1 MIPNNYL
8 LVYSDK
14 SSSSKIYA
22 IFSEKLGN
30 FVLNKDC
37 RVTECNCLGCS
48 LFEANIQTIQG
59 RSFPVLDVQ
68 NKKKI
73 QENLVGYPFT
83 EYGDFLVE
91 SLKPRKYKKYGG
103 RITKEVLDNL
113 FKEPVAFIQVV
124 TEDDKSF
131 THYYID
137 PDRGK
142 KKISIGCYSESCQC
156 IACRMLETVYI
167 DFNGNPKKIID
178 VEKAKIDLDGN
189 LLLPIYYQKD
199 LITKF
204 LCNSSQVNSDFLIDN
219 FDSPLE
225 RLFYKLACLDLRL
238 MPQHPVGKY
247 RLDFS
252 IPDKM
257 IAIELDGHD
266 YHKTV
271 DQRTHDAQRDRW
283 LSKQG
288 WTVLRFT
295 GKEVFHNP
303 GKCIDEICAY
313 INIER
318 VSKLD
323 FEEF

>member
-1 MIPNNYL
+1 MLPENYL
-8 LVYSDK
+8 LVYTDSENCK
-14 SSSSKIYA
+14 QIYA

-37 RVTECNCLGCS
+37 KIVECNCLGCS
-48 LFEANIQTIQG
+48 MFTGNIQTFQG
-59 RSFPVLDVQ
+59 SSFHVFDIE
-68 NKKKI
+68 NKKEI
-73 QENLVGYPFT
+73 QENLVGYAFT
-83 EYGDFLVE
+83 EYGNLLVE
-91 SLKPRKYKKYGG
+91 SLKVRTYKKYGG
-103 RITKEVLDNL
+103 NITKAALDNL
-113 FKEPVAFIQVV
+113 FKQPIAFIQVV
-124 TEDDKSF
+124 TEDDKTF

-142 KKISIGCYSESCQC
+142 KKISVGCYSKNCQC
-156 IACRMLETVYI
+156 MACRMLEAIYI
-167 DFNGNPKKIID
+167 DSNGIPQKIID
-178 VEKAKIDLDGN
+178 MEKAQIDIDNN
-189 LLLPIYYQKD
+189 LLLPIYYAKD
-199 LITKF
+199 LITEF
-204 LCNSSQVNSDFLIDN
+204 LCKPSQVNSDFIIDN

-225 RLFYKLACLDLRL
+225 KLFYKLACIDLRL

-271 DQRTHDAQRDRW
+271 EQRTHDAQRDRW

-295 GKEVFHNP
+295 GTEIFNYP
-303 GKCIDEICAY
+303 DKCIDEICSY
-313 INIER
+313 LDIER

-323 FEEF
+323 FENF